1 MVDRISEERRSWNM
15 RRIRSKNTTPELV
28 VRKKLHDSGIRYRLH
43 VNDLPGKPDLGNK
56 KKRFAVFVNG
66 CFWHQHPGCKRA
78 TKPQSNQEYWLKKLE
93 ANIKRLTKNIFELKK
108 LGYSVFVIWECEV
121 KNQLKINNLITNI
134 TRL

>member
-15 RRIRSKNTTPELV
+15 SRIRSKNTTPELV